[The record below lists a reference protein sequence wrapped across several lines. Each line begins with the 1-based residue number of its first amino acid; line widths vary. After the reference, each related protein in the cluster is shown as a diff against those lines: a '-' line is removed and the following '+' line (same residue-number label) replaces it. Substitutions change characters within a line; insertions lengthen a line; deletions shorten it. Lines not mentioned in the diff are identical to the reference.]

1 MTKKYWSFADAPPL
15 LDISSHQ
22 EESPDT
28 DLLVDNVADNTT
40 SNGAHNDREWYRR
53 R

>member
-15 LDISSHQ
+15 ADVSSHQ
-22 EESPDT
+22 NKLPNIDS
-28 DLLVDNVADNTT
+28 LVDNIANNATGK
-40 SNGAHNDREWYRR
+40 NPYNDREWYRR

>member
-22 EESPDT
+22 KEPPNI
-28 DLLVDNVADNTT
+28 DLLVDNIADNTT
-40 SNGAHNDREWYRR
+40 SNGPYDREWYRR